1 MIKRCVSSGELGVF
15 QRCPT
20 IFWPVGQRIARILS
34 MGEAYWDV
42 VPELAGTPAQDVAL
56 KTHYGVGGNE
66 EVEVGGSLFQVG
78 VKMRQMDMDGSGP
91 TLCMA
96 VHCIG

>member
-1 MIKRCVSSGELGVF
+1 
-15 QRCPT
+15 
-20 IFWPVGQRIARILS
+20 

-66 EVEVGGSLFQVG
+66 EVEVGGSRWKSV
-78 VKMRQMDMDGSGP
+78 
-91 TLCMA
+91 A
-96 VHCIG
+96 VHWQLDVPLGRQSVMAALCAGDDQILHGGLACQALLDIG

>member
-1 MIKRCVSSGELGVF
+1 
-15 QRCPT
+15 
-20 IFWPVGQRIARILS
+20 

-66 EVEVGGSLFQVG
+66 EALKSLDFLAESS
-78 VKMRQMDMDGSGP
+78 VKM
-91 TLCMA
+91 C
-96 VHCIG
+96 

>member
-66 EVEVGGSLFQVG
+66 EVEVGSLFQVG